1 MDVKNKVIA
10 SIGSS
15 GILGSEYVKFLSSK
29 GANVI
34 IGDID
39 LDKCNEYAIEMK
51 RQYKTNPIAL
61 HIDLYEEESIRKF
74 FSDALEYYGKIDSL
88 INNSQVKPEGFYNS
102 FENYTKKTLMR
113 VFEGN
118 TVGMSISCQEACKI
132 FLKQGYGNIV
142 NVASIYG
149 ITGADQ
155 RLYDGVE
162 NIYNPNEKFS
172 SPVSYAVSKAA
183 VVNLTR
189 YLASY
194 YREKNIRVNCLTPG
208 GVFDNHDEKSFSS
221 ALKRNLFRGNE
232 TVDPMANGLVEYL
245 FALVKQIDNLPAEK
259 VLAGKLDIN

>member
-10 SIGSS
+10 LIGST

-34 IGDID
+34 IGDIN

-51 RQYKTNPIAL
+51 RQYKTNPLAL
-61 HIDLYEEESIRKF
+61 HINLYEEESIRKF

-208 GVFDNHDEKSFSS
+208 GVFDNHDEKFNNNYS
-221 ALKRNLFRGNE
+221 KRTLLGR
-232 TVDPMANGLVEYL
+232 MANKDEYNGTILYLVSEASSYMTGNNIVVDGGWTA
-245 FALVKQIDNLPAEK
+245 F
-259 VLAGKLDIN
+259 

>member
-1 MDVKNKVIA
+1 MDIKNKVIA
-10 SIGSS
+10 LIGST

-39 LDKCNEYAIEMK
+39 LDKCTTYAADMK
-51 RQYKTNPIAL
+51 SQYKTNPLAL
-61 HIDLYEEESIRKF
+61 HIDLYEEESIRNF
-74 FSDALEYYGKIDSL
+74 FADALEYYGKIDSL
-88 INNSQVKPEGFYNS
+88 INNSQVKPEGFYDS
-102 FENYTKKTLMR
+102 FENYSKNTLMR
-113 VFEGN
+113 VIEGN
-118 TVGMSISCQEACKI
+118 TVGMVLSCQEACKI
-132 FLKQGYGNIV
+132 FLKQGYGNII

-162 NIYNPNEKFS
+162 NIYNPKERFS
-172 SPVSYAVSKAA
+172 SPISYAVSKAG

-208 GVFDNHDEKSFSS
+208 GVFDNHDDNFNNNYSTRT
-221 ALKRNLFRGNE
+221 LLGR
-232 TVDPMANGLVEYL
+232 MANRDEYNGTILYLVSDASSYMTGNNVVVDGGWT
-245 FALVKQIDNLPAEK
+245 AI
-259 VLAGKLDIN
+259 